1 MSLSSRITSKF
12 LIQCEHKQLEEMEG
26 EAAR

>member
-1 MSLSSRITSKF
+1 MSLSARITSKF
-12 LIQCEHKQLEEMEG
+12 LIQCEHQQLEEMEG